1 MIGPSGRTTVS
12 DRRLIRLAWVAT
24 ALTAMV
30 GIGAL
35 AFLFVPTRPGVPSVE
50 VAPIQ
55 VIANGTF
62 LLVTPVLALIIIRA
76 QPRSPIGWLFM
87 AFPLLLGVGFLGDN
101 VARHLSPSPAVAW
114 GTFVLSMLG
123 GAFPVTLVS
132 LLLLFPTGRL
142 MSPRWRWIL
151 LILSVGA
158 LSQTTYAAVAP
169 FPFQDVTDL
178 PNPTGLSGLR
188 GVLEP
193 INTIGMLGILT
204 ALVAAVA
211 QLAVRFRRARGVERQ
226 QLKWFV
232 LAASVVGAFIVLAVV
247 AEVAGAQG
255 VAGLFWVAGISSIVL
270 LPASAALA
278 ILRYR
283 LYDIDRIISRTI
295 AYALV
300 SAILAIVFGG
310 VILLLSTVLA
320 QFAQGQTIAV
330 AASTL
335 AAYAVFQPVLQ
346 RVRRNVDRRFNRARY
361 DAEQTAAAF
370 SARMRNEVD
379 IGAVTADLNATVH
392 GAIKP
397 ASLAL
402 WIRENQR

>member
-1 MIGPSGRTTVS
+1 MTGPSGRTTVS

-24 ALTAMV
+24 ALATAV
-30 GIGAL
+30 GIGAVGW
-35 AFLFVPTRPGVPSVE
+35 LFVPTRPGVPSVE
-50 VAPIQ
+50 VTPIQ
-55 VIANGTF
+55 VIASGTF

-87 AFPLLLGVGFLGDN
+87 AFQLFLGLGFLGD
-101 VARHLSPSPAVAW
+101 VAARTLSPSPAVAW
-114 GTFVLSMLG
+114 ATFLFAMLG
-123 GAFPVTLVS
+123 YTFPVALVS

-158 LSQTTYAAVAP
+158 LSQAAYAAVEP
-169 FPFQDVTDL
+169 FPIQGVTDL
-178 PNPTGLSGLR
+178 RNPTGLPDLT

-193 INTIGMLGILT
+193 INTIGSLGLSA
-204 ALVAAVA
+204 ALLAAVA
-211 QLAVRFRRARGVERQ
+211 QLVVRFRRARGVERQ

-247 AEVAGAQG
+247 TQAAGAQG

-295 AYALV
+295 AYAVV

-361 DAEQTAAAF
+361 DGDRTASAF
-370 SARMRNEVD
+370 SVRMRD
-379 IGAVTADLNATVH
+379 ATDLATVTH
-392 GAIKP
+392 DLDVTVRRAIAP
-397 ASLAL
+397 SRIDL
-402 WIRENQR
+402 WLR

>member
-1 MIGPSGRTTVS
+1 MTGPSGRTTVS

-24 ALTAMV
+24 ALTTVV
-30 GIGAL
+30 GIGAVGW
-35 AFLFVPTRPGVPSVE
+35 LFVPTRPGVPSVE
-50 VAPIQ
+50 VTPIQ

-123 GAFPVTLVS
+123 SAFPVTLVS

-158 LSQTTYAAVAP
+158 LSQSAYAAVAP
-169 FPFQDVTDL
+169 FHQDVTDL
-178 PNPTGLSGLR
+178 PNPTGLSDLR

-193 INTIGMLGILT
+193 INTVGMLGILT
-204 ALVAAVA
+204 ALLAAVA
-211 QLAVRFRRARGVERQ
+211 QLVVRFRRARGVERQ

-232 LAASVVGAFIVLAVV
+232 LAASVVGAFLVLAVV

-255 VAGLFWVAGISSIVL
+255 FAGLFWVAGISSIVL

-310 VILLLSTVLA
+310 VILLLSAVLA
-320 QFAQGQTIAV
+320 QFAQGQTIAA

-379 IGAVTADLNATVH
+379 IGAVTADLNSTVH
-392 GAIKP
+392 GAFKP
-397 ASLAL
+397 ASLGL